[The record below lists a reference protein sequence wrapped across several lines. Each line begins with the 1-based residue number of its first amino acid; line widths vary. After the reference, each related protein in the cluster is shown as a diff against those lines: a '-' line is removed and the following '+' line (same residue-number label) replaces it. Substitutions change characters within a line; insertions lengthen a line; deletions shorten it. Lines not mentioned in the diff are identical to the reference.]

1 MEHQHVCGNLIK
13 GEVQRHLHSMSNKE
27 LLGWVDDMVIQQLDD
42 DRLEQL
48 VKHLQG
54 KLVARRQRW
63 AGAIRDLMG
72 VVPK

>member
-1 MEHQHVCGNLIK
+1 MWGNLIK
-13 GEVQRHLHSMSNKE
+13 GEVRRHLQTMSNKE
-27 LLGWVDDMVIQQLDD
+27 LLGWVDEMVVEQLDD

-54 KLVARRQRW
+54 KLTARRQRG

>member
-1 MEHQHVCGNLIK
+1 MPWWDSIIK
-13 GEVQRHLHSMSNKE
+13 GEIQRHLQTMSTKD

>member
-1 MEHQHVCGNLIK
+1 MWGNLIK
-13 GEVQRHLHSMSNKE
+13 GEVRRHLQTMSNKE

-48 VKHLQG
+48 VKHLQQ
-54 KLVARRQRW
+54 KLVTRRQRW